1 MGLHTAA
8 EDGIDRVRIR
18 QTAAAAVSVQ
28 PVDCIHLLCST
39 AANGIYVWFDD
50 KAGRVLCH
58 PVAAAW

>member
-1 MGLHTAA
+1 MT
-8 EDGIDRVRIR
+8 DGSSHSSGR